1 MELPRTGGRLL
12 TDLSNA
18 LVALHRKHYGRGPG
32 AAKSFIADDLVV
44 CVLSDVFTTVERTLV
59 EAGKTDHVRE
69 ARQLHQLALAD
80 QYEAAVEN
88 ATGRKVIAFV
98 SSVHFDP
105 DLAFEVFVLAP
116 LAGEAQDVVSL
127 NNSTE

>member
-1 MELPRTGGRLL
+1 MVLPANTSEGTLTRRGPSRTGGRLL

-44 CVLSDVFTTVERTLV
+44 CVLSDVYTTVERTLV

-69 ARQLHQLALAD
+69 ARQLHQPPSPISTRRRSRTRP
-80 QYEAAVEN
+80 AA
-88 ATGRKVIAFV
+88 R
-98 SSVHFDP
+98 
-105 DLAFEVFVLAP
+105 
-116 LAGEAQDVVSL
+116 
-127 NNSTE
+127 